1 MAAARRPSWDLVHD
15 QNTFAAYR
23 VLLSSSYIRE
33 IHTPWILPWTLPWT
47 FLETKRSSSSQ
58 PVNISRFISRSSSK
72 IFASFVE
79 RVRENSQERERIA
92 RSIFPYPGNLAS
104 FHFCH
109 RCGRG
114 VDRRRENRFHSSS
127 SFFLSFFLSANKNAN
142 FETKRINKVD
152 QT

>member
-33 IHTPWILPWTLPWT
+33 IHTPWILPWT

-127 SFFLSFFLSANKNAN
+127 SFFLSFFLSQREQKREFRN
-142 FETKRINKVD
+142 ETN
-152 QT
+152 

>member
-33 IHTPWILPWTLPWT
+33 IHTPWILPWT

-79 RVRENSQERERIA
+79 RVRENSQERERVA

-109 RCGRG
+109 RCGRASTEG
-114 VDRRRENRFHSSS
+114 GKTASILLRL
-127 SFFLSFFLSANKNAN
+127 SFFLSFFPSANKNAN

>member
-33 IHTPWILPWTLPWT
+33 IHTPWILPWT

-79 RVRENSQERERIA
+79 RVRENSHERERIA

-127 SFFLSFFLSANKNAN
+127 SFFLSFFLSQREQKREFRN
-142 FETKRINKVD
+142 ETKRINKVD